1 MQFNRTNN
9 ENEHKRILAILQHLF
24 MKQLALPFWKSSQ
37 HNYDNHEIEITH
49 SSRPDEKKE
58 LLHKAEKLQ
67 QNFFK

>member
-1 MQFNRTNN
+1 MQFNTTNN
-9 ENEHKRILAILQHLF
+9 ENEHKRILAPLQRLF

-37 HNYDNHEIEITH
+37 HNYDNHEIEITQ